1 MEKLAT
7 SNYSNSTEELFR
19 KYFKSAII
27 NAEVGFIG
35 GDDNGVGKDPSYK
48 LVCTGLLETLYKVSL
63 LIFL

>member
-1 MEKLAT
+1 MERAT
-7 SNYSNSTEELFR
+7 TSDNPNSTEELFR

-48 LVCTGLLETLYKVSL
+48 LVCTGVLER
-63 LIFL
+63 F

>member
-1 MEKLAT
+1 MERLTT

-48 LVCTGLLETLYKVSL
+48 LVCTGLLETLYKVSP
-63 LIFL
+63 LIFI